1 MPAVAEPSAF
11 EIRVA
16 SSGGFKAAYLALVP
30 AFERTTGCKVRT
42 VWGSSLGTAP
52 TSISSRLQ
60 RGEPLDLV
68 ILSGDALDGLI
79 AQGRIV
85 AGSRVDLA
93 RSGIGVAVR
102 AGASRPD
109 IGSVDA
115 FKRALLQARSIAHS
129 SSASGVYLESLL
141 KRLGLAA
148 ELAPKIR
155 KVEGE
160 PVGQLVARGEVE
172 IGFQQV
178 SELLPVAGIDYVGPL
193 PAEIQEITVFAAG
206 IPVGARNAEAARAL
220 VGYLTSPAA
229 APVIRRCGM
238 EQAP

>member
-1 MPAVAEPSAF
+1 
-11 EIRVA
+11 
-16 SSGGFKAAYLALVP
+16 
-30 AFERTTGCKVRT
+30 
-42 VWGSSLGTAP
+42 
-52 TSISSRLQ
+52 
-60 RGEPLDLV
+60 
-68 ILSGDALDGLI
+68 
-79 AQGRIV
+79 V

-102 AGASRPD
+102 AGAARPD

-115 FKRALLQARSIAHS
+115 FKRTLRQARSIAHS

-141 KRLGLAA
+141 QRLGLAA

-160 PVGQLVARGEVE
+160 PVGQVVARGEAE

-193 PAEIQEITVFAAG
+193 PAEIQETTVFAAG
-206 IPVGARNAEAARAL
+206 IPVGASNAEDARAL
-220 VGYLTSPAA
+220 VGFLTSPAA
-229 APVIRRCGM
+229 AAIIRKCGM
-238 EQAP
+238 EP

>member
-1 MPAVAEPSAF
+1 MPHAV
-11 EIRVA
+11 EIRAV
-16 SSGGFKAAYLALVP
+16 SSGGFKAALLALVP
-30 AFERTTGCKVRT
+30 AFERESGHKVAIE
-42 VWGSSLGTAP
+42 WGSSLGNAP
-52 TSISSRLQ
+52 TSIPSRLQ
-60 RGEPLDLV
+60 RGDPLDLA

-85 AGSRVDLA
+85 GGSRVDLA

-115 FKRALLQARSIAHS
+115 FKRALRQARSIAHS

-141 KRLGLAA
+141 QRLGITA

-155 KVEGE
+155 RVEGE
-160 PVGQLVARGEVE
+160 PVGQVVARGEAE
-172 IGFQQV
+172 IGLQQV

-193 PAEIQEITVFAAG
+193 PADIQEITVFAAG
-206 IPVGARNAEAARAL
+206 IPVGAPHPEAARAL
-220 VGYLTSPAA
+220 IEFLAAPAA
-229 APVIRRCGM
+229 APIIRMCGM
-238 EQAP
+238 EPG